1 MRYKSDLSHP
11 IYDIVAQAAD
21 EIGVVAYVVGG
32 VVRDLIMRR
41 HNTDIDI
48 VTVGSGIRLAQQT
61 AALISPNM
69 HVRCLPRYGHN
80 CGIPTL

>member
-11 IYDIVAQAAD
+11 IYDIVARAAD

-69 HVRCLPRYGHN
+69 HVN
-80 CGIPTL
+80 V